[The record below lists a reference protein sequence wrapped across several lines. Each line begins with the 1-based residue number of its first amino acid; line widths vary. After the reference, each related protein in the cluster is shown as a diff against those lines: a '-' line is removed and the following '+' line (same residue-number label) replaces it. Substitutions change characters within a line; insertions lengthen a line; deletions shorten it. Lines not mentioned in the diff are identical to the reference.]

1 MCLMHLLFAL
11 PPFYLL
17 PQSAKTELVQVLKG
31 AAALLVPQYKEFFVP
46 DIGKTLFAMKC
57 SFALGS
63 I

>member
-1 MCLMHLLFAL
+1 MHLLFAL

-31 AAALLVPQYKEFFVP
+31 AALLVPQYKEFFVP

-63 I
+63 NEN